1 MTAPSAKELNARA
14 AYWLERCDG
23 GWNSDA
29 ERAEFDAWLAQ
40 SPAHRAAFWRLKS
53 AWSQASRLAALGTA
67 SAEPSHR
74 GALSLGVKIAAVL
87 AVIAVIGGASAGYR
101 LLTRPLDHTYA
112 TAVGGREQISFA
124 DGTRIE
130 LNTDTV
136 IRTRMTT
143 DERTVW
149 LEKGEA
155 FFQVKHDRKNPFAV
169 IVGDHRIT
177 DLGTE
182 FLVRRDPGKLE
193 VALIEGKARFG
204 ARDTGKKSPSALLLP
219 GDVATA
225 TAGTMFVTHEAK
237 KKLDSELGWRHG
249 VIVFKYTPLGD
260 AASEF
265 NRYNR
270 QKLVIA
276 DPQAAKL
283 TIVGTFRI
291 NDVRAF
297 AAAAQ
302 SLFNLRVQNDGDEI
316 VISR

>member
-1 MTAPSAKELNARA
+1 MTAPSAKEMNARA

-23 GWNSDA
+23 GWSD
-29 ERAEFDAWLAQ
+29 EEKAEFEAWLAQ

-53 AWSQASRLAALGTA
+53 AWSQASRLAALGTVA
-67 SAEPSHR
+67 PEPAHR
-74 GALSLGVKIAAVL
+74 RFFPLGVKIAAVL
-87 AVIAVIGGASAGYR
+87 AVVAVMGTAVASYFAFS
-101 LLTRPLDHTYA
+101 TSSEHIYA
-112 TAVGGREQISFA
+112 TSVGGRERIAFD
-124 DGTRIE
+124 DGTKIE
-130 LNTDTV
+130 LNTDTI

-143 DERTVW
+143 TERTIW

-155 FFQVKHDRKNPFAV
+155 FFQVKHDSTHPFAV

-177 DLGTE
+177 DLGTK
-182 FLVRRDPGKLE
+182 FLVRRDPGRLE

-204 ARDTGKKSPSALLLP
+204 ARDAEKKSPSALLLP

-225 TAGTMFVTHEAK
+225 TAGTMFVTHEPE
-237 KKLDSELGWRHG
+237 KKLDRELGWRHG

-276 DPQAAKL
+276 DPQAAQL
-283 TIVGTFRI
+283 TIVGTFRT
-291 NDVRAF
+291 NDIQAF
-297 AAAAQ
+297 AVAAK
-302 SLFNLRVQNDGDEI
+302 SLFNLRVENDGDEI
-316 VISR
+316 VISH

>member
-1 MTAPSAKELNARA
+1 MTALSAKDLNARA
-14 AYWLERCDG
+14 AYWLERSDG
-23 GWNSDA
+23 GLSDT
-29 ERAEFDAWLAQ
+29 EKGEFEAWLAQ
-40 SPAHRAAFWRLKS
+40 SPANRAAFWRLKA
-53 AWSQASRLAALGTA
+53 AWSHASRLAALGAAQPEPAQRPFPA
-67 SAEPSHR
+67 S
-74 GALSLGVKIAAVL
+74 GIKIAAVL
-87 AVIAVIGGASAGYR
+87 AMLAVMGSAVAGYV
-101 LLTRPLDHTYA
+101 LLAAPHERTYA
-112 TAVGGREQISFA
+112 TAVGGRERIAFA

-143 DERTVW
+143 AERTVW

-155 FFQVKHDRKNPFAV
+155 FFQVKHDPKHPFAV
-169 IVGDHRIT
+169 IVGDHRVT

-204 ARDTGKKSPSALLLP
+204 ARDARKKSPAALLVP

-225 TAGTMFVTHEAK
+225 TTGAMFVTHESER
-237 KKLDSELGWRHG
+237 KLDRELGWRHG
-249 VIVFKYTPLGD
+249 VIVFKYTPLAD

-276 DPQAAKL
+276 DPQTAKL
-283 TIVGTFRI
+283 TIVGTFRTT
-291 NDVRAF
+291 DVRAF

-302 SLFNLRVQNDGDEI
+302 SLFNLHVENDGDEI